1 MLGSVGGVVLLVA
14 AGVVLL
20 VNVLGATSD
29 QAKDVADD
37 FTRLMVSGETDN
49 AYDNYLDSSFQQE
62 VSKEDFIAG
71 HQELELDASCEP
83 SYDFVDSYK
92 VDGTKYA
99 EVWGVLACDAQ
110 DLEFEYFLEG
120 KDQLKLT
127 SVWIEPVE

>member
-1 MLGSVGGVVLLVA
+1 MLLVA

-29 QAKDVADD
+29 QAKNVADD

-71 HQELELDASCEP
+71 HQELQLGASCEP

-99 EVWGVLACDAQ
+99 EVWGVLACDDQ

-120 KDQLKLT
+120 KNELKLT
-127 SVWIEPVE
+127 DVWIGPVE